1 MKPTNLAFDYASII
15 IRIWVQVSSDS
26 WTPNQQLALGNSNS
40 GLESENPASASRL
53 NES

>member
-40 GLESENPASASRL
+40 GLESEENLARASKT
-53 NES
+53 EG

>member
-1 MKPTNLAFDYASII
+1 MKPTTLAFDYANTS
-15 IRIWVQVSSDS
+15 IRIWAQVSSDS
-26 WTPNQQLALGNSNS
+26 WIPNQQLALGNFNS